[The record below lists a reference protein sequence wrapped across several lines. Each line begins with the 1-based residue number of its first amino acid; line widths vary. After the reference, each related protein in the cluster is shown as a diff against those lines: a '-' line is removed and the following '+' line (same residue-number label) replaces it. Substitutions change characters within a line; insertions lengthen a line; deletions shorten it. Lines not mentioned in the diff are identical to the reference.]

1 VIITTQDLTKRFG
14 ATLALESVD
23 CKIGAGTTGLLG
35 PNGAGKTTLLR
46 ILLGLLPAQGKATV
60 LDLDPMRKP
69 LAVRARLGYMPESE
83 CLIPGLRGVE
93 AVTFMGRISGMPAR
107 AALQRAHEV
116 LYFVGLGEA
125 RYREVGEFSTGMQ
138 QRLKLAQA
146 LVHDPDLLFLDEPTN
161 GLDPKGRQEM
171 LAVVKELAVDH
182 KKHVVLSS
190 HLLPDVEAV
199 CTNVILMNRGRIV
212 RAGPLAELT
221 SDSDGSYSVKVRGD
235 EERFAAELATRGG
248 SIRNPEPPLPTAKQV
263 SRESHRVHLPEN
275 GGPKL
280 IFEAAAAAGAQLRE
294 MKPMRRSLEDVF
306 MEAMED

>member
-1 VIITTQDLTKRFG
+1 MIISTENLTKHFG
-14 ATLALESVD
+14 ATLALESVS
-23 CKIGAGTTGLLG
+23 CAIEPGTTGLLG

-46 ILLGLLPAQGKATV
+46 ILLGLLPAKGKATV
-60 LDLDPMRKP
+60 LDIDPMRQP

-83 CLIPGLRGVE
+83 CLIPGLTGVE
-93 AVTFMGRISGMPAR
+93 AVSFMGRISGMPSR

-182 KKHVVLSS
+182 KKSVVLSS

-199 CTNVILMNRGRIV
+199 CTNVVLMNRGRIV

-221 SDSDGSYSVKVRGD
+221 SDSDGSYSVQVRGD
-235 EERFAAELATRGG
+235 EEKFAAELASRGG
-248 SIRNPEPPLPTAKQV
+248 SINER
-263 SRESHRVHLPEN
+263 RVHLPDDA
-275 GGPKL
+275 GTRL
-280 IFEAAAAAGAQLRE
+280 IFEAAAAAEVQLRE
-294 MKPMRRSLEDVF
+294 VKPMRRSLEDVF
-306 MEAMED
+306 MEAMDE